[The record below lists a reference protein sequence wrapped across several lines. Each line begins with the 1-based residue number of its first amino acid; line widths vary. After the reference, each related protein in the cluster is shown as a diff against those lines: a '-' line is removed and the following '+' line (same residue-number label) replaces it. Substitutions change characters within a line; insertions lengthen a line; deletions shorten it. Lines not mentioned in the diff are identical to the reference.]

1 MTVTNCKQSLY
12 FPVDMYH
19 EVREEAARLDRSVS
33 WVIVQAW
40 RLSKSKIKEIPGV
53 TDPPESEDKL
63 P

>member
-12 FPVDMYH
+12 FPVGMYR
-19 EVREEAARLDRSVS
+19 EVREEAERLDRSVS

-40 RLSKSKIKEIPGV
+40 KFAKSKIKEIPGV
-53 TDPPESEDKL
+53 NDPPEKDEH

>member
-33 WVIVQAW
+33 WVVVQAW
-40 RLSKSKIKEIPGV
+40 RVARAKIKEMPGV
-53 TDPPESEDKL
+53 NDPPEKDDHG
-63 P
+63 

>member
-33 WVIVQAW
+33 WVIVQSW
-40 RLSKSKIKEIPGV
+40 KMSKSKIKELPSV
-53 TDPPESEDKL
+53 NDPPESDD
-63 P
+63 

>member
-19 EVREEAARLDRSVS
+19 EVRDEAARLDRSVS

-40 RLSKSKIKEIPGV
+40 KIARSRIKEIRGV
-53 TDPPESEDKL
+53 DDPKSDRTED
-63 P
+63 

>member
-33 WVIVQAW
+33 WVVVQAW
-40 RLSKSKIKEIPGV
+40 RMAKSKIREIPGV
-53 TDPPESEDKL
+53 EDPPEKNKL

>member
-1 MTVTNCKQSLY
+1 MSAINCKQSLY
-12 FPVDMYH
+12 FPVEMYR

-53 TDPPESEDKL
+53 DDLKSDSSK
-63 P
+63 